1 MSPLRPTGRL
11 LCRPQTA
18 PRPAVMGLVSF
29 PPVPPG
35 EDPYATYLRSLDETF
50 NPALNAGFVPRLAVL
65 WALTG

>member
-1 MSPLRPTGRL
+1 
-11 LCRPQTA
+11 
-18 PRPAVMGLVSF
+18 MGLVSF

-35 EDPYATYLRSLDETF
+35 EDAYRTYLRSLDETF